1 MNRIII
7 GALGALLLVA
17 AGVFWWQGRAASDN
31 APRGPHLALPEPK
44 AGATDEPLPEAD
56 AGDATGP
63 ELPGVTEATK
73 EQKRFDRLD
82 RDHNGKITLNEMLA
96 SRARA
101 FRKLDVDGNNLL
113 TFDEWSV
120 KAINKFKA
128 ADKNGS
134 GYLTREEFATTKAK
148 PRKQSCKCKKAPGE
162 IGSAEKGSGESAEPG
177 D

>member
-1 MNRIII
+1 MDRIVI

-17 AGVFWWQGRAASDN
+17 AGIFWWQGRAASDN
-31 APRGPHLALPEPK
+31 APQVPHLALAAPK
-44 AGATDEPLPEAD
+44 ASATDEPLPESD

-63 ELPGVTEATK
+63 DLPGVPEATK

-82 RDHNGKITLNEMLA
+82 RNHDNKITMSEMLA
-96 SRARA
+96 PRARA

-134 GYLTREEFATTKAK
+134 GYLTREEFSATKAK
-148 PRKQSCKCKKAPGE
+148 PRKQSCKCKKDSTE
-162 IGSAEKGSGESAEPG
+162 HAEPG